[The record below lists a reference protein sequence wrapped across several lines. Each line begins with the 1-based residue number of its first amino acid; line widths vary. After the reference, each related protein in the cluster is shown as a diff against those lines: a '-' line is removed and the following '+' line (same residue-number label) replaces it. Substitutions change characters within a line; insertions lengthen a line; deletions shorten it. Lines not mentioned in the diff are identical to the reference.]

1 MAAYDELMALLEE
14 HRMVLD
20 RSRKHQVWKHPDGRS
35 FTMSST
41 PSDTHAVHQQIRSL
55 RKFLGIARPKQHR
68 NTERKVK
75 RTNHQHV
82 PLASLT
88 PSAIPAKPTWQG
100 QLAKVA
106 EELTKPTAAPVAVAP
121 VEPKRECKD
130 FTPDVW
136 EALKRH
142 GVKIVS
148 QS

>member
-1 MAAYDELMALLEE
+1 MAAYDDLMALLEE
-14 HRMVLD
+14 HGMVLD

-55 RKFLGIARPKQHR
+55 RKFLGIARPKRHR
-68 NTERKVK
+68 NTERREKK
-75 RTNHQHV
+75 TNHQYI
-82 PLASLT
+82 PFATLT
-88 PSAIPAKPTWQG
+88 PSTISAKPTWHG
-100 QLAKVA
+100 QLAEAAKD
-106 EELTKPTAAPVAVAP
+106 LTAKPPVARVVKP

-142 GVKIVS
+142 GVEIV
-148 QS
+148 QR

>member
-1 MAAYDELMALLEE
+1 MAAYDDLMALLEE
-14 HRMVLD
+14 HKMVLD
-20 RSRKHQVWKHPDGRS
+20 RSRKHQIWKHPDGRS

-55 RKFLGIARPKQHR
+55 RKFLGIARPKLHR
-68 NTERKVK
+68 NTERREK

-82 PLASLT
+82 PLSSLT
-88 PSAIPAKPTWQG
+88 ASTVTAKPTWQG
-100 QLAKVA
+100 QLAEVA
-106 EELTKPTAAPVAVAP
+106 KELSQPKPKPVTVV
-121 VEPKRECKD
+121 VEQPKPKGKD